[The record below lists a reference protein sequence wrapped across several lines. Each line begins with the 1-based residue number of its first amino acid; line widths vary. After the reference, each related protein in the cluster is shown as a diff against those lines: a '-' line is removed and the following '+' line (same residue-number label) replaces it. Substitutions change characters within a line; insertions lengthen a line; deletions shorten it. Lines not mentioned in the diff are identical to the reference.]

1 MMNPE
6 QQIVLASSSPRRQEL
21 LACLGLPFRIQV
33 SNVDET
39 ISDGIA
45 PEEIVKTLSL
55 RKANA
60 VAKNLSFGLVIGSD
74 TIVVL
79 DGQVL
84 GKPRDEEDAF
94 RMLTSLA
101 GREHEVY
108 SGLAI
113 VDVATGKIALDYS
126 STRVKMRTMT
136 AEEIRGYIASK
147 EPMDK
152 AGSYAIQGLGSTIVE
167 RIEGD
172 YFTVVGLPLNRLAQM
187 LNQFGISL
195 LNK

>member
-1 MMNPE
+1 MNPE

-39 ISDGIA
+39 ISEEIA
-45 PEEIVKTLSL
+45 PEEIVKILSH
-55 RKANA
+55 RKADA

-84 GKPRDEEDAF
+84 GKPHDEEDAF
-94 RMLTSLA
+94 RMLTSLE
-101 GREHEVY
+101 GRKHEVY

-113 VDVATGKIALDYS
+113 IDVSTGKIAVDYS